1 MHSTL
6 LQPSF
11 PSPNISTIAHPLRNR
26 AAGGTHRGPSVPT
39 TAEDPPL
46 VCSSSDTPYLTSTAT
61 AGNKKF
67 SNDPNA
73 TNSLDGDDNTMSSN
87 QFESLKREA
96 TKLERQLEEKVA
108 KYQQVRSGVSHGVIS
123 IS

>member
-1 MHSTL
+1 
-6 LQPSF
+6 
-11 PSPNISTIAHPLRNR
+11 
-26 AAGGTHRGPSVPT
+26 
-39 TAEDPPL
+39 
-46 VCSSSDTPYLTSTAT
+46 
-61 AGNKKF
+61 
-67 SNDPNA
+67 
-73 TNSLDGDDNTMSSN
+73 MSSN